1 MRGTTGRT
9 TPGPRPFGPPE
20 RGSQCTHA
28 FVFRELGG
36 VAFRACEACGMTHLL
51 WQFDNGEMA
60 LLLVP
65 EAGDAGWARVASERL
80 TEDPEDPDEPNAEAD
95 ELDDTLADLVEGLL
109 DVSPAEDER
118 PVPPEP
124 KQRRRAA
131 QPVQGLQ
138 EPDLALRTSTE
149 AGQ

>member
-65 EAGDAGWARVASERL
+65 EAGDAGWARVANER
-80 TEDPEDPDEPNAEAD
+80 TVEAPEEPSDDEDTV
-95 ELDDTLADLVEGLL
+95 DDTLADLVEGLL